1 MGGEETIARG
11 KSDSENFSET
21 SERVRVL
28 PSGAVLLMR
37 WSLSE
42 KRALAQKAEADFFA
56 LLRES
61 GIAQDGAVWK
71 EAGNCLVQTFDGSD
85 VTFFAIRSRKQ
96 YLRIPATMP
105 LVHHLC
111 VRSYLTPS

>member
-1 MGGEETIARG
+1 MAGEETIARG

-21 SERVRVL
+21 SERVRFL

-37 WSLSE
+37 WTFSE

-61 GIAQDGAVWK
+61 GVAQDGAVWK
-71 EAGNCLVQTFDGSD
+71 EAGNCLVQPFNSSD
-85 VTFFAIRSRKQ
+85 VTFFALRLRKK

-105 LVHHLC
+105 LVHHLY

>member
-1 MGGEETIARG
+1 MVGEETTARG

-21 SERVRVL
+21 SERVRIL
-28 PSGAVLLMR
+28 PSGALLLMR
-37 WSLSE
+37 WTLSE
-42 KRALAQKAEADFFA
+42 KRALAQKAETDFFA

-71 EAGNCLVQTFDGSD
+71 EAGNCLVQPFNCSD
-85 VTFFAIRSRKQ
+85 VTFFAFRLRKK

-105 LVHHLC
+105 LVHHLY